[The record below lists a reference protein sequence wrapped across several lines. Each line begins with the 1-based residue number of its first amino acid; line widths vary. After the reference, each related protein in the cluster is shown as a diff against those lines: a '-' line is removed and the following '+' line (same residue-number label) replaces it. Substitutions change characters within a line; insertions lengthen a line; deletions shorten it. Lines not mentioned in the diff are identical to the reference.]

1 MTSAT
6 WTATAPATTAT
17 DIATIAKPKFAYLM
31 RFAAV
36 ALGVNADKVDE
47 FRGLDLNGN
56 AMWSKK

>member
-6 WTATAPATTAT
+6 WTATAPATTT
-17 DIATIAKPKFAYLM
+17 QDIATIAKPKFAYLM

-36 ALGVNADKVDE
+36 ALGINSDKNDD